1 MRRLLIASCI
11 LTLTGC
17 GNENPTV
24 GGQPPGTL
32 DDAGSP
38 DAGVPVSFL
47 TSDRDDDGISDA
59 DEGRHGQRDT
69 DGDDAPDYLDLDS
82 DGDAILDSIEAG
94 ERDGLDVAPVDSDN
108 DGTPDF
114 QDRDSDGDGISET
127 GELGEQFEIVDTD
140 DDGTPDYLDTDSDND
155 TIADVEEA
163 QRFTFGLGDGNTRGS
178 EDTDGDGVPDF
189 RDLDSDADGVPDECE
204 AGDDDVASEALAS
217 DDDNIAD
224 FRDTDSDDDGVAD
237 EDEDEDGNCEVDDG
251 ESSPLQADSDDD
263 GVIDLVERIA
273 GTDPSDPTATIP
285 ATDFYFVLPYMGPR
299 GDGNLDF
306 STTVRQADIFFS
318 IDNTGSME
326 GETENIQDNLV
337 STIIPAIKDVIPDAA
352 FGLGRFRDF
361 PIEPHGLTGD
371 RPYGLEQ
378 IVTTSISSIGDA
390 ITALPV
396 PGGGLDI
403 PESGYEALF
412 QWASGAGI
420 PSFGLPAFQSNPP
433 DGIGGSGFRPDSLP
447 ILIHI
452 TDAISHDPGDYSAF
466 PDIAHDRDQTVDA
479 LTGIGARVIGINSL
493 ENTGNE
499 FEPRSQLEDL
509 AVATRATIPPDG
521 DGMCPTGVGGALY
534 SPVDVAGEQLC
545 PVVFDVETDGSGLST
560 LIVDAIEQLAT
571 LGDLDV
577 STRSIGKLE
586 GEGGEVLPD
595 GTTTADFIKSITPV
609 PPPPDGAIIDGDIF
623 RSVQPGS
630 TVTFKLDAHNDF
642 VPHTDRD
649 QLFTI
654 RIQVLGDRVTVL
666 DTRTVFVIVP
676 REIPQPSDIR

>member
-1 MRRLLIASCI
+1 MRRLVIASC
-11 LTLTGC
+11 LVTLIGC
-17 GNENPTV
+17 GDDNPLV
-24 GGQPPGTL
+24 GGEVDVAD
-32 DDAGSP
+32 DDAGTQ
-38 DAGVPVSFL
+38 DAGTPIEFR
-47 TSDRDDDGISDA
+47 TSDHDEDGISDA
-59 DEGRHGQRDT
+59 DEGRASNRDT
-69 DGDDAPDYLDLDS
+69 DGDGAPDFRDLDS
-82 DGDAILDSIEAG
+82 DGDAIPDSVEAGDRDDLSSALLDS
-94 ERDGLDVAPVDSDN
+94 
-108 DGTPDF
+108 
-114 QDRDSDGDGISET
+114 
-127 GELGEQFEIVDTD
+127 D
-140 DDGTPDYLDTDSDND
+140 DDGTPDFRDRD
-155 TIADVEEA
+155 A
-163 QRFTFGLGDGNTRGS
+163 
-178 EDTDGDGVPDF
+178 DGDGIQDTDELDAQFRAVDSDDDGTWDHLDLDSDDDTISDAEEGQGFTIGLGGGGRGVQDSDGDDVPDF
-189 RDLDSDADGVPDECE
+189 RDLDSDDDGLLDACE
-204 AGDDDVASEALAS
+204 AGDSAVSSVAVQT
-217 DDDNIAD
+217 DDDDAAD
-224 FRDTDSDDDGVAD
+224 YRDRDSDDDGVAD
-237 EDEDEDGNCEVDDG
+237 EDEDENANCEVDDG
-251 ESSPLQADSDDD
+251 ESSPLIADSDDD

-273 GTDPSDPTATIP
+273 GTDPSDPAATIP
-285 ATDFYFVLPYMGPR
+285 PTDFYFVLPYMGPR
-299 GDGNLDF
+299 GDGELDF

-337 STIIPAIKDVIPDAA
+337 STIIPAISDVIPDAA

-361 PIEPHGLTGD
+361 PMDPHGLTGD
-371 RPYGLEQ
+371 RPYALEQ
-378 IVTTSISSIGDA
+378 IVTTSSSEIGDA
-390 ITALPV
+390 ITALSV

-412 QWASGAGI
+412 QWSTGAGI

-433 DGIGGSGFRPDSLP
+433 EGIGGGGFRPDSLP

-452 TDAISHDPGDYSAF
+452 TDAISHDPADYSAF

-479 LTGIGARVIGINSL
+479 LTGIGARMIGINSL
-493 ENTGNE
+493 ENAGNE

-521 DGMCPTGVGGALY
+521 DGMCPTGVDGALY

-571 LGDLDV
+571 LSDLDV
-577 STRSIGKLE
+577 STRAIGKIE
-586 GEGGEVLPD
+586 GEAGEVLPD

-609 PPPPDGAIIDGDIF
+609 PPAPDGATIDGDIF

-630 TVTFKLDAHNDF
+630 TVTFALDAHNDF
-642 VPHTDRD
+642 VRHTDKD

-676 REIPQPSDIR
+676 REIPEPSDIR